1 MTLRVSPEAL
11 VNAAV
16 DSGNPGLLAVASGWG
31 RVPLGEVAQVVNG
44 APYESRLFN
53 AERRGE
59 PLIRIRDVTSG
70 RVSTWY
76 DGPWEPVHRVEPGA
90 ILVGMD
96 GDFKASRWGAEPGLL
111 NQRVCRIDVDTTKYN
126 ERFLLLAIQG
136 YLEAIWKATSSITVK
151 HLSSRSVQQIPLP
164 NPPRVVQDRLVEI
177 LEDHLSRLDEGAA
190 LLERCQR
197 QLAALDEAVIVE
209 ALGLGTDTGRIVGD
223 DLPDLAA
230 GWRWSTLAD
239 VADVV
244 GGVTKDA
251 KKQTDP
257 AFVEVP
263 YLRVANV
270 QRARLDLSN
279 VTSIRVPR
287 EKADAL
293 ALRSGDVLMNEGGDR
308 DKLARGWIWEG
319 QIDGCIHQNHV
330 FRARPR
336 DDVRSEWLA
345 WCANSYGSR
354 WAQRHGKQ
362 SVNLASISLRTI
374 RTMPIPVPPLEVQD
388 ERLNAL
394 RDAVEGTSRLRAE
407 IALSRVRAESLRRSL
422 LAAAFAGRL
431 TDSQSAVDGQ
441 TTELAAHLEVVPV

>member
-1 MTLRVSPEAL
+1 MTAWPVVTLDELQAPVPRAITDGPFGSNLTSAHYTDEGPQVVRLGNIGDGVYKDASAHISREHFETLRNHEVFAGDLLIASLGERLPRACLMPAAIGPAIVKADCIRVRLSDDVDHRWVMYSMQRPEARKWAEEHL
-11 VNAAV
+11 H
-16 DSGNPGLLAVASGWG
+16 GIGRPRLGLKLI
-31 RVPLGEVAQVVNG
+31 RQIPVPLPPLDEQ
-44 APYESRLFN
+44 
-53 AERRGE
+53 RR
-59 PLIRIRDVTSG
+59 I
-70 RVSTWY
+70 
-76 DGPWEPVHRVEPGA
+76 
-90 ILVGMD
+90 
-96 GDFKASRWGAEPGLL
+96 
-111 NQRVCRIDVDTTKYN
+111 
-126 ERFLLLAIQG
+126 
-136 YLEAIWKATSSITVK
+136 
-151 HLSSRSVQQIPLP
+151 
-164 NPPRVVQDRLVEI
+164 VEI
-177 LEDHLSRLDEGAA
+177 LEAHLTRLDEGAA
-190 LLERCQR
+190 LLDRCQR

-209 ALGLGTDTGRIVGD
+209 ALGLGADTGRIVGD
-223 DLPDLAA
+223 DLPSLPA

-244 GGVTKDA
+244 GGVMKDA
-251 KKQTDP
+251 KKQADP

-287 EKADAL
+287 AKADVL
-293 ALRSGDVLMNEGGDR
+293 ALMSGDVLMNEGGDR

-330 FRARPR
+330 FRARPQ

-388 ERLNAL
+388 ERLNTL
-394 RDAVEGTSRLRAE
+394 RNAVERNSRLRAE
-407 IALSRVRAESLRRSL
+407 IASSRVRAEALRRSL

-431 TDSQSAVDGQ
+431 GGSESAVDAQ
-441 TTELAAHLEVVPV
+441 MTELANHLELAPA

>member
-1 MTLRVSPEAL
+1 VSLPVGWSLVPLGDVADTALGKMLDKGRSRGLPRVPYLRNVNVQWGRIDTDDVFEMELGEDERERFGVQKGDLLVCEGGEVGRAAIWERDGEYIAYQKAL
-11 VNAAV
+11 HRVRPRTGVDARYLRYALENAAL
-16 DSGNPGLLAVASGWG
+16 SGVFKPFTTGSTIAHLPQQNLR
-31 RVPLGEVAQVVNG
+31 RVPLPI
-44 APYESRLFN
+44 APLDHQ
-53 AERRGE
+53 RR
-59 PLIRIRDVTSG
+59 I
-70 RVSTWY
+70 
-76 DGPWEPVHRVEPGA
+76 VE
-90 ILVGMD
+90 
-96 GDFKASRWGAEPGLL
+96 LL
-111 NQRVCRIDVDTTKYN
+111 D
-126 ERFLLLAIQG
+126 
-136 YLEAIWKATSSITVK
+136 
-151 HLSSRSVQQIPLP
+151 
-164 NPPRVVQDRLVEI
+164 
-177 LEDHLSRLDEGAA
+177 DHLSRLDEGVA

-223 DLPDLAA
+223 DLPDLAP

-239 VADVV
+239 VADIV

-251 KKQTDP
+251 KKQADP

-330 FRARPR
+330 FRARPH

-388 ERLNAL
+388 LRLNAL

-407 IALSRVRAESLRRSL
+407 IALSRVRAEALRRSL

-431 TDSQSAVDGQ
+431 TDSQLTADGR
-441 TTELAAHLEVVPV
+441 TELAAHLEVVPV